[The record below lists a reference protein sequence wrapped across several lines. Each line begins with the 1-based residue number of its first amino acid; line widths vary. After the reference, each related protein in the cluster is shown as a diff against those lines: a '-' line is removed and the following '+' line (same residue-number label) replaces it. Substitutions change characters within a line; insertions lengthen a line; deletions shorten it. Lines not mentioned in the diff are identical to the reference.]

1 MFFSLKKHCLLNFYV
16 NFIYFS
22 ENLIKLLISARDLK
36 EEQSKA
42 FHTILSEQVKTYL
55 EVHDHSTDKLKEVGA
70 LNKFIT
76 KNYRLLFKY
85 AVVGSLVIV
94 LNCQRIESLEHL
106 WNDFLSGHLDKVA
119 ERYLVT
125 DEMKER
131 LNLETINLK
140 TTIEEEKYLNCRKVL
155 MDCTGYYKCL
165 FGQSNI
171 MGGACNVVYVY
182 NHDFRQIHCTRVSGH
197 YCNTNDVMMVL

>member
-1 MFFSLKKHCLLNFYV
+1 MFFSLRKHYLLNFYV

-36 EEQSKA
+36 EEQSKE
-42 FHTILSEQVKTYL
+42 FHTILSEQVKTFL

-70 LNKFIT
+70 LIKFIT
-76 KNYRLLFKY
+76 EHYRLLFKY
-85 AVVGSLVIV
+85 AVVGSLVVV
-94 LNCQRIESLEHL
+94 LNCQRIESLQHL
-106 WNDFLSGHLDKVA
+106 WYDSLSGHLDKVA

-125 DEMKER
+125 VEMKER

-140 TTIEEEKYLNCRKVL
+140 TTIEEENYLNCRKAL
-155 MDCTGYYKCL
+155 MGCSGEYKCP
-165 FGQSNI
+165 FGRSNI

-182 NHDFRQIHCTRVSGH
+182 NYELES
-197 YCNTNDVMMVL
+197 

>member
-1 MFFSLKKHCLLNFYV
+1 MVFSLKKHCLLNFYV
-16 NFIYFS
+16 NFVYFS

-36 EEQSKA
+36 EEQSKE
-42 FHTILSEQVKTYL
+42 FHTILSDQVKTYL

-70 LNKFIT
+70 LIKFIT
-76 KNYRLLFKY
+76 KHYRLLFKY
-85 AVVGSLVIV
+85 TGVGSLVIV

-125 DEMKER
+125 VEMKER

-140 TTIEEEKYLNCRKVL
+140 TAIEEENYLNCRKVL
-155 MDCTGYYKCL
+155 MDCSGEYKRL
-165 FGQSNI
+165 FGHSNI
-171 MGGACNVVYVY
+171 MGGACNVVYAY
-182 NHDFRQIHCTRVSGH
+182 T
-197 YCNTNDVMMVL
+197 YELEP

>member
-42 FHTILSEQVKTYL
+42 FHTILSEQVKTHL

-76 KNYRLLFKY
+76 ENYRLLFKY
-85 AVVGSLVIV
+85 ADVGSLVIV

-106 WNDFLSGHLDKVA
+106 WNDSLSGHLDKVA

-140 TTIEEEKYLNCRKVL
+140 ATIEEKNYLNCRKAL
-155 MDCTGYYKCL
+155 MDCSGEYKCL

-182 NHDFRQIHCTRVSGH
+182 N
-197 YCNTNDVMMVL
+197 YELEP

>member
-1 MFFSLKKHCLLNFYV
+1 MFFSLKKHCFLNFYV
-16 NFIYFS
+16 DFIYFS
-22 ENLIKLLISARDLK
+22 ENLIKLLISARDLN
-36 EEQSKA
+36 EDQSKA
-42 FHTILSEQVKTYL
+42 FHAILSVQVKTYV

-76 KNYRLLFKY
+76 ENYRLLFKY

-131 LNLETINLK
+131 LNLDTINLK
-140 TTIEEEKYLNCRKVL
+140 TTVEEENYLTCRKALV
-155 MDCTGYYKCL
+155 DCSGEYKCP
-165 FGQSNI
+165 FGRSNI

-182 NHDFRQIHCTRVSGH
+182 N
-197 YCNTNDVMMVL
+197 YELEP